1 MLDALL
7 PAPFVMNNRMK
18 SSRRHESLVPL
29 SREHHYGLMLCLR
42 IHRGLPAHKEDQEWL
57 ERKREQVVV
66 FFESDLIAHFKA
78 EEEVL
83 FPAMR
88 SLSGA
93 SAIIDELL
101 SQHRKVESLV
111 EELRP
116 VEIPTLG
123 DKLNEFADLLEAHIR
138 KEERE
143 LFPIYEREAPDR
155 VGRAVAAGITD
166 IIGAAMQPKNPELLE

>member
-1 MLDALL
+1 
-7 PAPFVMNNRMK
+7 MK

-42 IHRGLPAHKEDQEWL
+42 IHRGLTVHKGDREWL
-57 ERKREQVVV
+57 ERKREQVVE

-83 FPAMR
+83 FPSMH

-93 SAIIDELL
+93 SAIIEELL
-101 SQHRKVESLV
+101 SQHRKVESLT
-111 EELRP
+111 EELRRM
-116 VEIPTLG
+116 EIPALG

-143 LFPIYEREAPDR
+143 LFPIYEREAPDHLAR
-155 VGRAVAAGITD
+155 EVAAGITG
-166 IIGAAMQPKNPELLE
+166 IIGTAMQPKNPDLLS